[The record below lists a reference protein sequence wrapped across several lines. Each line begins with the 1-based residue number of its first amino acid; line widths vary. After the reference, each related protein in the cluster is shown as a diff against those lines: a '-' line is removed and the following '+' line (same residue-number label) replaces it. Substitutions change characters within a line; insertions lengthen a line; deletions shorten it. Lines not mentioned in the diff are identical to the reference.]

1 RVVAHKVAA
10 LAQAEE
16 ERAKKLQ
23 QAEESAASFKAEVE
37 KVLDWLKEDKERRDG
52 VEKGLRD
59 SIADLEKK
67 LKDEQD

>member
-1 RVVAHKVAA
+1 
-10 LAQAEE
+10 
-16 ERAKKLQ
+16 KKLQ

-37 KVLDWLKEDKERRDG
+37 KVRDWLKEDKERRDD

-67 LKDEQD
+67 LKDEQDGASKLKDALEEANT

>member
-1 RVVAHKVAA
+1 MGRVVAHKVVA

-23 QAEESAASFKAEVE
+23 QAEESATSFKAEVE
-37 KVLDWLKEDKERRDG
+37 KGRDWLKEDKERRDG

-59 SIADLEKK
+59 S
-67 LKDEQD
+67 

>member
-1 RVVAHKVAA
+1 MLTHELGGVLMGRVVAYKVAA

-37 KVLDWLKEDKERRDG
+37 KVRDWLKEDK
-52 VEKGLRD
+52 
-59 SIADLEKK
+59 
-67 LKDEQD
+67 